1 MWVLSPS
8 PFLSVPLLAPP
19 PCRNDQKIEFN
30 QNQDCWYGAG
40 YCRVGSLCVKAS
52 CGPFA
57 SFLHEEPVFLAQ
69 PHSSLCSLAWIK
81 MLALAHKVPRAKPQR
96 EGSSHTPSE
105 QKAFPLVQP
114 WGMLGIPEATQ
125 VLLENSA
132 QAGKFPQICSFLGC
146 WPQYLPWLFHW
157 RIPSFEMRS
166 TRSHAPA
173 VVLGA
178 GCGGG
183 VSTWPCSGWPS
194 VAPCDGRG
202 PTQPEGLVRA
212 WAFSFNTY
220 YSPSEVMLWIKRFL
234 TLNNFNDMNPNT

>member
-125 VLLENSA
+125 FLLENSA

-183 VSTWPCSGWPS
+183 CQPGPALDDPQWLHVMEE
-194 VAPCDGRG
+194 APHSQKAWWE
-202 PTQPEGLVRA
+202 PGL
-212 WAFSFNTY
+212 
-220 YSPSEVMLWIKRFL
+220 FL
-234 TLNNFNDMNPNT
+234 LIPITHPVKSCCE